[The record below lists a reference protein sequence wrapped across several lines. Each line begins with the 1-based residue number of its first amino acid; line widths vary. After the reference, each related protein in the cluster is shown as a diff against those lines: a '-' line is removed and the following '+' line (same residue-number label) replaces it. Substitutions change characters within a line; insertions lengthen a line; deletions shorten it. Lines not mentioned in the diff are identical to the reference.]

1 MDPIDEYITD
11 LKAEL
16 DQTPIAQIN
25 ATIGILNDA
34 RYRGAHIFIM
44 GNGGSASTAT
54 HFVCDLLKNTRVEG
68 VHSFKVIGLA
78 DNMAVVSALAND
90 EGYENI
96 FSQQLSVLLQPQDV
110 VIGIS
115 TSGNSPNVL
124 QAVETANRLG
134 AFTIA
139 FTGYEGGQLGK
150 IVDLNVCFP
159 SNCIE
164 RIEDAHLI
172 FEHIICKVLR
182 EQAQSLI
189 TPQGISFV
197 EE

>member
-1 MDPIDEYITD
+1 MDSIYEYITD

-16 DQTPIAQIN
+16 DRTPIAQIN
-25 ATIGILNDA
+25 TTIGILNDA
-34 RYRGAHIFIM
+34 RYRGAQIFIM

-68 VHSFKVIGLA
+68 IPSFKVTGLA
-78 DNMAVVSALAND
+78 DNLAVVSALAND

-139 FTGYEGGQLGK
+139 FTGYEGGQLGE
-150 IVDLNVCFP
+150 ISDLNVCFP

-182 EQAQSLI
+182 EQAQSQISL
-189 TPQGISFV
+189 QGISSV